1 MNTFISS
8 IFAKFITAI
17 MSILCLFNIVPNTN
31 FELPPMYDPI
41 PVVEEANENAT
52 YNNIPEFI
60 NDETTNE
67 DVKAA
72 MSYIEDTNDD
82 VSVDSNMFYDAFN
95 VIKDTRKVN
104 ARSVAKPAVENT
116 NAAAEDTNSV
126 AEPAAEDTN
135 NVAEPVDETANHA
148 SEALEVIDISA
159 TEEDNLT
166 LTLYAAEAE
175 TEAAP
180 ATFTASAT
188 RTVTYSANADEN
200 KVTVTIEP
208 SQTRAY
214 SEGGKEYVTAII
226 SGSGE
231 MEGNI
236 YRHFVDVDKF
246 IEVTRGLVA
255 AEYGLDAS
263 DVKYTLPEGVT
274 DLFEVDEQIRFYA
287 GKDCLAGPAGT
298 ELEINDNIRES
309 LNPGDMLK
317 YSPTRVVF
325 AEGSNITSISE
336 GAFLFCEDLE
346 EIIIPDTVKTIGA
359 NAFTYCS
366 NLKVIVLPEGLENI
380 EARAF
385 MHCDSLEKVEI
396 PATVKT
402 VGTNAFTSCSN
413 LSEVVLPES
422 LESVGDEAFI
432 ELKAGASIVC
442 PTEDVYHLVYTED
455 KVTLNSTAIA
465 VDISATANDNL
476 TLTIAPSLSRGVS
489 EEGKNPVTVTISG
502 NGNMGDNLYSY
513 FVDVNQYIKTTRAL
527 LGEEYGLDAKDVK
540 YTLPEGVTDLIEVD
554 EQIRFYAGKDCLA
567 GPAGTELEVTD
578 NVREALDPSA
588 MLKYSPT
595 SIVFDENTNIT
606 SISEGA
612 FLFCEDLEEIVIPN
626 TVKTIG
632 ANAFTFCSNLRTVVL
647 PEGLESIDARA
658 FMHCDSLERIVL
670 PSTVKTIGN
679 NAFSFCSNLT
689 EVVLNAGLESVG
701 DEAFIGLSEGS
712 TIICPTDYVFSLV
725 HSDDIVT
732 MTRTTVTK

>member
-8 IFAKFITAI
+8 IFTKFITAI
-17 MSILCLFNIVPNTN
+17 MSILCLFSVVPNTN

-41 PVVEEANENAT
+41 PVVEEANENAN
-52 YNNIPEFI
+52 YNTIPEVI
-60 NDETTNE
+60 NDKNTNE
-67 DVKAA
+67 DAKATMA
-72 MSYIEDTNDD
+72 YIEDTNDD
-82 VSVDSNMFYDAFN
+82 VSIDNNMFYDAFN
-95 VIKDTRKVN
+95 VIKDTRKLN
-104 ARSVAKPAVENT
+104 TLSVAKSAGAKTNIVAQPTAENT
-116 NAAAEDTNSV
+116 NIV
-126 AEPAAEDTN
+126 AEPVEEI
-135 NVAEPVDETANHA
+135 AEPVDENTNNGY
-148 SEALEVIDISA
+148 EVLETIDISA
-159 TEEDNLT
+159 TEADDLT
-166 LTLYAAEAE
+166 LTLYAVDAEV
-175 TEAAP
+175 EAAP
-180 ATFTASAT
+180 ATTFTAAST
-188 RTVTYSANADEN
+188 RAVTYSANPEAEN

-208 SQTRAY
+208 AQTRAF
-214 SEGGKEYVTAII
+214 SEDGREYVTAII

-246 IEVTRGLVA
+246 IEQTRALLA
-255 AEYGLDAS
+255 AEYGLDVS
-263 DVKYTLPEGVT
+263 DVVYTLPEGVT
-274 DLFEVDEQIRFYA
+274 DLIEVDEQIRYY
-287 GKDCLAGPAGT
+287 GPTGT
-298 ELEINDNIRES
+298 ELEITDNVREN
-309 LNPGDMLK
+309 LNPGAMLK

-346 EIIIPDTVKTIGA
+346 EIVIPDTVKTIGA

-385 MHCDSLEKVEI
+385 MHCDSLEKVEL
-396 PATVKT
+396 PATVKN

-442 PTEDVYHLVYTED
+442 PTDDVYHLVYTED
-455 KVTLNSTAIA
+455 KVTLNSTTIA
-465 VDISATANDNL
+465 VDISATENDNL
-476 TLTIAPSLSRGVS
+476 TLTIAPSPNRSVS

-502 NGNMGDNLYSY
+502 SGNMGDNIYSY
-513 FVDVNQYIKTTRAL
+513 FVDVNQYIKTAKAL
-527 LGEEYGLDAKDVK
+527 LGAEYGLDAKDVK

-554 EQIRFYAGKDCLA
+554 EQIRYYAGKDCLA
-567 GPAGTELEVTD
+567 GVAGTELEVTD

-595 SIVFDENTNIT
+595 RVVFDENANIT

-612 FLFCEDLEEIVIPN
+612 FLFCEDLEEIVIPD

-632 ANAFTFCSNLRTVVL
+632 ANAFSFCSNLREVVL

-689 EVVLNAGLESVG
+689 EVVLNAGLESIG
-701 DEAFIGLSEGS
+701 DEAFIGLNEGS
-712 TIICPTDYVFSLV
+712 TIICPTDNVFNLV
-725 HSDDIVT
+725 NSDDIVS
-732 MTRTTVTK
+732 MNRTTVTK